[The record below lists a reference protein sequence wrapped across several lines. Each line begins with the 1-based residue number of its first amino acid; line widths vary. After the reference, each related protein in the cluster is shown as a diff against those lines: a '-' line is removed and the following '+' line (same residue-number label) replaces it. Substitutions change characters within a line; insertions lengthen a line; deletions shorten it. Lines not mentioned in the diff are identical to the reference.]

1 MLSKS
6 RIDYIFLFV
15 FIPGTYS
22 NNNHI
27 KMNRAILKLSFVT
40 LLFVWIV
47 SLEANAEPRRKKNR
61 NRNNRRRNND
71 YNDNEEESL
80 LGQFSGDTYADFME
94 RYYGGVNKGS
104 TILGSSY
111 IDQEEGSGNSDDEDY
126 DNFESSGDPYE
137 STGPND
143 DEDLLPKWPDITT
156 IRTAL
161 PPRYINK

>member
-1 MLSKS
+1 
-6 RIDYIFLFV
+6 
-15 FIPGTYS
+15 
-22 NNNHI
+22 
-27 KMNRAILKLSFVT
+27 MNRAILKLSFVT

-104 TILGSSY
+104 TSLDWPCCSLREESQVYVNFLDFVLGPLLERHVLLA
-111 IDQEEGSGNSDDEDY
+111 QLEEPFVVADALVTVQDL
-126 DNFESSGDPYE
+126 
-137 STGPND
+137 PN
-143 DEDLLPKWPDITT
+143 E
-156 IRTAL
+156 
-161 PPRYINK
+161 